1 MNNPE
6 NDRSK
11 NNHRRQVV
19 ASMGIGVALGIILGA
34 ALGNIGLGLATGA
47 KQANRGWNTSI
58 NMGSAG
64 WHAGMKT
71 NGNPPCSK
79 VGSNSSRPSG
89 NSFCKDCPHNEY
101 LSSEEKI

>member
-19 ASMGIGVALGIILGA
+19 AGMGIGVALGIILGA
-34 ALGNIGLGLATGA
+34 ALENIGLGLATGA

-71 NGNPPCSK
+71 NKWKPAMFEGGIEQFTPFGQF
-79 VGSNSSRPSG
+79 VLQRLSRQ
-89 NSFCKDCPHNEY
+89 
-101 LSSEEKI
+101 